1 MLRKYVEQILS
12 LYNYID
18 GLMIT
23 DDKGKIEYY
32 VTYRPDLVSL
42 REKDVIGKYLLDI
55 YPDITE
61 ETSSIMRVLK
71 TGRPIFNEE
80 QEVTSFKGETLHV
93 VNTTMPIM
101 ENGRIVGAIDVSR
114 YNDPAFGRQNISLSF
129 KDSLEPKS
137 LYTVDDIIGNS
148 NSMAVLKE
156 RIPMIAS
163 TDSSVLIYGETGAG
177 KELVAQSIHTAS
189 HRKSKRFVSQ
199 NCAAIPSNLLEGILF
214 GTVKG
219 SFTGAENKPGLFEI
233 ANGGTLFLDEINS
246 MDVGL
251 QSKILKAIED
261 KKVTRVGGY
270 EPIATDIKIISA
282 VNQNPLTCV
291 QEGKLREDLFYRL
304 SVVQLNVPP
313 LRERHEDLLLLTDY
327 FIKEYN
333 SQMKKDIMGLDEEA
347 ETILKAYTWP
357 GNVRELR
364 NVIEGA
370 FNVASNRFIRR
381 RDLPEYLLDR
391 VGGMSEQIFNPSGR
405 PMPKIDQGFSL
416 DKELEEFEKAIIL
429 QALNK
434 AKNYTD
440 AAELLGISKQ
450 SLNYKMK
457 KYMI

>member
-129 KDSLEPKS
+129 KDSLELKS

-189 HRKSKRFVSQ
+189 HRKSKRFVS
-199 NCAAIPSNLLEGILF
+199 
-214 GTVKG
+214 
-219 SFTGAENKPGLFEI
+219 KPGLFEI

-429 QALNK
+429 QALDK

>member
-1 MLRKYVEQILS
+1 M
-12 LYNYID
+12 
-18 GLMIT
+18 
-23 DDKGKIEYY
+23 
-32 VTYRPDLVSL
+32 
-42 REKDVIGKYLLDI
+42 
-55 YPDITE
+55 
-61 ETSSIMRVLK
+61 
-71 TGRPIFNEE
+71 
-80 QEVTSFKGETLHV
+80 
-93 VNTTMPIM
+93 
-101 ENGRIVGAIDVSR
+101 
-114 YNDPAFGRQNISLSF
+114 
-129 KDSLEPKS
+129 
-137 LYTVDDIIGNS
+137 
-148 NSMAVLKE
+148 
-156 RIPMIAS
+156 
-163 TDSSVLIYGETGAG
+163 
-177 KELVAQSIHTAS
+177 
-189 HRKSKRFVSQ
+189 
-199 NCAAIPSNLLEGILF
+199 
-214 GTVKG
+214 
-219 SFTGAENKPGLFEI
+219 FEI

-270 EPIATDIKIISA
+270 EPVATDIKIISA

-429 QALNK
+429 QALDK

>member
-23 DDKGKIEYY
+23 DEKGKIEYY
-32 VTYRPDLVSL
+32 MTYRPDLVSL
-42 REKDVIGKYLLDI
+42 REKDLIGKNLLEI
-55 YPDITE
+55 YPDLTE

-71 TGRPIFNEE
+71 TGKPIFNEE
-80 QEVTSFKGETLHV
+80 QELRSYKGEILHV

-101 ENGRIVGAIDVSR
+101 EEGRIIGAIDVSR
-114 YNDPAFGRQNISLSF
+114 YMDPAYGRKNITISL
-129 KDSLEPKS
+129 KDSQEPKS
-137 LYTVDDIIGNS
+137 LYSVDDIIGKS
-148 NSMAVLKE
+148 DSMAVLKE
-156 RIPMIAS
+156 KIPMIAS
-163 TDSSVLIYGETGAG
+163 TDSSVLIYGETGTG
-177 KELVAQSIHTAS
+177 KELVAQSIHTS
-189 HRKSKRFVSQ
+189 SRRKNKHFVSQ

-219 SFTGAENKPGLFEI
+219 SYTGAENKPGLFEI

-246 MDVGL
+246 MDIGL

-261 KKVTRVGGY
+261 KQVMRVGGY
-270 EPIATDIKIISA
+270 EHIATDIKIISA
-282 VNQNPLTCV
+282 VNENPLTCV

-313 LRERHEDLLLLTDY
+313 LRERYEDLLLLTSY
-327 FIKEYN
+327 FIDEYN
-333 SQMKKDIMGLDEEA
+333 RQMNKNILGLDEEA
-347 ETILKAYTWP
+347 EEILKAYTWP

-370 FNVASNRFIRR
+370 FNVASGRFLRR
-381 RDLPEYLLDR
+381 MDLPEYLLKR
-391 VGGMSEQIFNPSGR
+391 LSGMPDQIFDPSTVSVA
-405 PMPKIDQGFSL
+405 KIGSGFSL
-416 DKELEEFEKAIIL
+416 DKEVEEFEKTIIL
-429 QALNK
+429 QALDHSK
-434 AKNYTD
+434 SYTE

-457 KYMI
+457 KYCL